1 MIREKILQAIR
12 EYRESEQWHE
22 PLRFPF
28 DIHASETGEKC
39 LRKLYFKR
47 TVELAFQE
55 QEKTL
60 LLFETGNVFHRYIQ
74 SLFPDNQIEKEVKI
88 RFKDF
93 RIIGRADIVLNGT
106 IYELKAV
113 SRMPTSPY
121 EPHKCQVE
129 VYMRGLHKERAII
142 CYIQKST
149 FETLEFEVERDDI
162 RWQEIVLRVRKLVQA
177 LKEKR
182 VPEGTYS
189 PSCRWCPY
197 YNICRKMRYF

>member
-1 MIREKILQAIR
+1 MIRERILQAIA
-12 EYRESEQWHE
+12 EYRASQNWHD
-22 PLRFPF
+22 PTRFPF
-28 DIHASETGEKC
+28 DIHASEVGDKC

-55 QEKTL
+55 QEKNL
-60 LLFETGNVFHRYIQ
+60 LLFETGNIFHRYIQ
-74 SLFPDNQIEKEVKI
+74 GLFPDAQIEKEVRI

-93 RIIGRADIVLNGT
+93 NIVGRVDIVFNGQ

-129 VYMRGLHKERAII
+129 VYMRGLRRERAII

-182 VPEGTYS
+182 VPEATYS
-189 PSCRWCPY
+189 WNCRWCPY
-197 YNICRKMRYF
+197 YSICQKMRYF